1 MSWTLVPVSVG
12 NEIKAGQL
20 TEVRN
25 AILERQQVVGGSGPQ
40 AVNAGD
46 TLLASIINEYRGKID
61 GLIPNFI
68 DETSG
73 NYCTKANL
81 FESLYGSGR
90 TSWLRW
96 PARAPGGQLQGSLQ
110 SGDICYIEHINEM
123 HDVLNKLGWFA
134 VSADDYEDENG
145 YSILQK
151 SALSGPQSTRGDA
164 VDEFWS
170 NLEDS
175 SVIYPRP
182 VIPPLFDANFR
193 YLEDTDPFA
202 MDGDLRRAFVVVAIP
217 GFSLDIVDAKAL
229 VEFTSYFEDAIDGKQ
244 PFNSYAA
251 KLLGSATSPGILN
264 EDDWD
269 FGVEVAS
276 VEVNDLGGTEIIDFA
291 HTLLQKGANF
301 YMQER
306 GKNTSP
312 NCLKTANWY
321 EPPDPSHSGDA
332 VSDLLLHALFLKL
345 NFDYK

>member
-12 NEIKAGQL
+12 DEIKAGQL

-25 AILERQQVVGGSGPQ
+25 AILERQQLVGGSGPQ

-61 GLIPNFI
+61 GLIPDFI

-73 NYCTKANL
+73 NYWTKANL

-90 TSWLRW
+90 TSWLRR

-134 VSADDYEDENG
+134 VLAYNYEDENG
-145 YSILQK
+145 HSILQT
-151 SALSGPQSTRGDA
+151 SALSGPQSTRGEA

-170 NLEDS
+170 NLEE
-175 SVIYPRP
+175 SVIYSRP
-182 VIPPLFDANFR
+182 LIPPLFDANFR

-202 MDGDLRRAFVVVAIP
+202 MDGDLRRAFVVAAIP
-217 GFSLDIVDAKAL
+217 DFPLDIVDAKAL
-229 VEFTSYFEDAIDGKQ
+229 VEITSYFEDAIDGKQ

-251 KLLGSATSPGILN
+251 KLFGSTTSPGTLD

-269 FGVEVAS
+269 FGVGVAS
-276 VEVNDLGGTEIIDFA
+276 VEVSDLGGTEIIDFV
-291 HTLLQKGANF
+291 HILLQKGANF

-306 GKNTSP
+306 GKNTRP
-312 NCLKTANWY
+312 NRLKTANWY
-321 EPPDPSHSGDA
+321 DPPDPSHSGDA